1 MRTTHLLYLHG
12 FRSSPQSVKAQIMAK
27 WVQARHPGVTWW
39 CPQLPASP
47 AQAID
52 LLLQGTADWPR
63 EEMAVMGSSLGGF
76 YAAWLSA
83 HWGIPAVLINPAVQP
98 SRDLA
103 RHIGE
108 HPVWQDP
115 AQSIFFE
122 PGYVQ
127 ELISL
132 ESQPLPTCP
141 AKLALIAKGDLP
153 ATMVGTH
160 RRIRFAD
167 LQTYQARVSASRSKA
182 LTTLMRETRRH
193 RLGY

>member
-12 FRSSPQSVKAQIMAK
+12 FRSSPQSAKAQIMAQR
-27 WVQARHPGVTWW
+27 VQALYPGVTWW

-63 EEMAVMGSSLGGF
+63 GQMAIMGSSLGGF

-83 HWGIPAVLINPAVQP
+83 QLDVPAVLINPAVHP

-103 RHIGE
+103 RYIGE
-108 HPVWQDP
+108 HSVWHDP

-122 PGYVQ
+122 LAYVQ
-127 ELISL
+127 ELQVL
-132 ESQPLPTCP
+132 ESQPLPTRP
-141 AKLALIAKGDLP
+141 ATLALIAKGDEVLDWREMLARHQAGQVRLIEGSDHALSDFEDHLP
-153 ATMVGTH
+153 Q
-160 RRIRFAD
+160 ILEF
-167 LQTYQARVSASRSKA
+167 LQLA
-182 LTTLMRETRRH
+182 
-193 RLGY
+193 